1 MKIFE
6 PVKMFLAAV
15 SVLSRLPAGDFAM
28 SEERLGRSLS
38 CFAWAGAFFGVLLCG
53 VALGVQAVFP
63 PMVAA
68 MVLTLLP
75 EVLTGGFHLDGLAD
89 TADGFLS
96 ARSRERKLE
105 IMRDS
110 RIGSMGVLAMIGLL
124 GMKFVC
130 FLSLPAVLVPLAAG
144 WMMLNGRCGIVYHIA
159 FSRYAREDGMGGIWF
174 RQKKFWSIF
183 WALVWSGAMVFLV
196 PAVLPGAVLV
206 LLFGLVWSLICRR
219 VIGGATGDTLG
230 CCEEVSE
237 MLSLLVLTVI
247 F

>member
-15 SVLSRLPAGDFAM
+15 SVLSRLPAGNFAM
-28 SEERLGRSLS
+28 DEKRLGRSLS
-38 CFAWAGAFFGVLLCG
+38 CFAWVGAFFGILLCG
-53 VALGVQAVFP
+53 AALGVQAVFP

-68 MVLTLLP
+68 LVLTLLP

-110 RIGSMGVLAMIGLL
+110 RIGSMGVLALIGLL

-144 WMMLNGRCGIVYHIA
+144 WMMLNGRCGMVYHIA
-159 FSRYAREDGMGGIWF
+159 SSRYARPEGMGGIWF

-183 WALVWSGAMVFLV
+183 WAFTGSGAVIWLL
-196 PAVLPGAVLV
+196 PAALPGAILV
-206 LLFGLVWSLICRR
+206 LIFALLWSWVCRR
-219 VIGGATGDTLG
+219 VIGGATGDTIG
-230 CCEEVSE
+230 ACEECSE
-237 MLSLLVLTVI
+237 MLSLLALTVI